1 MEYLLSKLILLFGV
15 LLLATGVRASEDG
28 HSAENPVYRER
39 LIAVANPA
47 AGNDKGAKE
56 FRTPAGN
63 TRSHTFTILLATG
76 LTVML
81 LETLLLWRSRHQIHT
96 LRDRNKAMSE
106 VIAKMHFRGQP
117 PYAGSPEDD
126 GPGNAHPDREESV
139 DQKLLELFGQL
150 DRKIQEQRL
159 FLNPGL
165 SREDLMRLINSS
177 KNQIAQIIQ
186 VGAGTNLAGYLNGLR
201 IEYAAD
207 LLVFHPHYKV
217 MVIARE
223 AGIPNLSSFHRL
235 FKMRYG
241 MTPAEFRKMRA
252 A

>member
-1 MEYLLSKLILLFGV
+1 MEYLPSKLIMLLGV
-15 LLLATGVRASEDG
+15 LLLATGVRASEDR
-28 HSAENPVYRER
+28 HPAESPVYRER
-39 LIAVANPA
+39 LIAATNPA
-47 AGNDKGAKE
+47 VGNDKGAKE
-56 FRTPAGN
+56 FRTLAGDA
-63 TRSHTFTILLATG
+63 RPRTFTILLATV
-76 LTVML
+76 LTVMF
-81 LETLLLWRSRHQIHT
+81 LETVLLWRSRQQIHT
-96 LRDRNKAMSE
+96 LRDRNKAMAE
-106 VIAKMHFRGQP
+106 AIAEMHSREQP
-117 PYAGSPEDD
+117 PCTVSSEDD
-126 GPGNAHPDREESV
+126 GLGNTHSDRVESA
-139 DQKLLELFGQL
+139 DRKLLELFGQL

-165 SREDLMRLINSS
+165 SREDLMRLINIS

-186 VGAGTNLAGYLNGLR
+186 VGAGTNLAGYLNRLR

-217 MVIARE
+217 TAIARE

-235 FKMRYG
+235 FKMHYG